1 MMRFPGSGGTE
12 LREAGK
18 DAAWVLSM
26 GAQGGLM
33 LALPVVAGVAIGFW
47 LDRLFGLSFPWLTL
61 VMTLVGAVVG
71 PVLLYRWVMR
81 TVAERVQDRARVSR
95 PDKEKPEDGQA

>member
-1 MMRFPGSGGTE
+1 MRLPGGKGTD

-18 DAAWVLSM
+18 DAVWLLSL

-33 LALPVVAGVAIGFW
+33 LALPVVVGVATGFW
-47 LDRLFGLSFPWLTL
+47 LDRLLGLGFPWLTL
-61 VMTLVGAVVG
+61 ATTLVGAVVG

-81 TVAERVQDRARVSR
+81 TVAERVQERVEARKA
-95 PDKEKPEDGQA
+95 DKEKPQDGQP